1 MFALTRH
8 GIMREKR
15 LWAEVEHVMP
25 KNDEILTAEDGVK
38 FRVLRIMGRTVSMSM
53 TFCRLRRTE
62 YTGIKARQFCAVGES
77 VS

>member
-25 KNDEILTAEDGVK
+25 KNDEILTA
-38 FRVLRIMGRTVSMSM
+38 
-53 TFCRLRRTE
+53 
-62 YTGIKARQFCAVGES
+62 
-77 VS
+77 